1 MLVFM
6 AHKFS
11 EMETSMSP
19 SSVTLSLTSLL
30 FGLLLST
37 PLVRAETPTLT
48 DDEKK
53 EGFEIL
59 FNGVDLTGFQEVQGL
74 PGAFWVEDG
83 VLNGRRE
90 GGKAYWLATKKKY
103 ADFEVRLQYM
113 LNAKGNSGIFIRV
126 PHFRPRTSNVGM
138 EVQLLEDFGKQGT
151 PSNGETGAIYRV
163 EGATKYNSKPIG
175 EWNDLSIKCEGDRI
189 QITLNGELIH
199 DFDMSKHEQTKN
211 RPREGYLGLSAH
223 TDVVKFKNV
232 RIHVLKPA
240 SEQPKQP

>member
-1 MLVFM
+1 MI
-6 AHKFS
+6 
-11 EMETSMSP
+11 TR
-19 SSVTLSLTSLL
+19 LSLALFLPCSASLIHAESPM
-30 FGLLLST
+30 LS
-37 PLVRAETPTLT
+37 

-90 GGKAYWLATKKKY
+90 GGKAYWLATKNKY
-103 ADFEVRLQYM
+103 ADFEIRLQYM
-113 LNAKGNSGIFIRV
+113 LMAKGNSGIFIRV

-138 EVQLLEDFGKQGT
+138 EVQLLEDHGKQGT
-151 PSNGETGAIYRV
+151 PTNGETGAIYRV
-163 EGATKYNSKPIG
+163 EGATKYNSRPIG

-211 RPREGYLGLSAH
+211 RPREGYIGLSAH

-240 SEQPKQP
+240 SEQPKPTAPAKS

>member
-1 MLVFM
+1 MFR
-6 AHKFS
+6 
-11 EMETSMSP
+11 SP
-19 SSVTLSLTSLL
+19 LILSLYSLVL
-30 FGLLLST
+30 GLLLST
-37 PLVRAETPTLT
+37 SVVRAEPPMLT
-48 DDEKK
+48 DEEKK
-53 EGFEIL
+53 EGFELL

-83 VLNGRRE
+83 VLHGRRE

-103 ADFEVRLQYM
+103 ADFEIRLQYM
-113 LNAKGNSGIFIRV
+113 LKAKGNSGIFIRV

-138 EVQLLEDFGKQGT
+138 EVQLLDDYGKKGT

-163 EGATKYNSKPIG
+163 EGATKYNSRPIG

-189 QITLNGELIH
+189 QINLNGELIH
-199 DFDMSKHEQTKN
+199 DFDMSKHDQTKN

-232 RIHVLKPA
+232 RIHEIKSA
-240 SEQPKQP
+240 TDQPKSTESTLK